1 MARFGIG
8 LRLTAVAS
16 MVLAV
21 GCTAAR
27 EDAAPPSASGASIAQ
42 GVASWF
48 PEPGASP
55 FPPDRAAALQ
65 AVLDGAVRAHA
76 FFAGSGAPGVTAAVL
91 TDQGSWMGAA
101 GKDGDGRLLVPEA
114 MMGIASISKTFTA
127 AEVLHLAAAGRV
139 DLDAPMSNYVEH
151 RLTSNGATVRET
163 LGMRSGIRFHEPD
176 TLAML
181 GAVFAAPGRHWRP
194 HDSLAYQK
202 GTPSARGG
210 NPAYSDANYW
220 LLGLLVEKVTGRSL
234 AQALRADLLDPAGL
248 DRVAVQDAERPTPPL
263 GAPPSQLH
271 LEPDGYLPCRALA
284 TAGGAAGGMAAD
296 APTLARWGYQLYGAR
311 LLPAETVHTMM
322 TQESAGTVFP
332 ERTVGYGLGT
342 MLFLDVGTETTV
354 GHSGQSPAYS
364 SMLAVIPAR
373 HLSAAILIP
382 DEERDTYAVMADL
395 LAVTR

>member
-1 MARFGIG
+1 M
-8 LRLTAVAS
+8 
-16 MVLAV
+16 
-21 GCTAAR
+21 
-27 EDAAPPSASGASIAQ
+27 
-42 GVASWF
+42 
-48 PEPGASP
+48 
-55 FPPDRAAALQ
+55 
-65 AVLDGAVRAHA
+65 DGAVRAHA

-176 TLAML
+176 TMAML
-181 GAVFAAPGRHWRP
+181 GAVFAAPGSALDAAR
-194 HDSLAYQK
+194 LAGVSE
-202 GTPSARGG
+202 GTPSAPGG
-210 NPAYSDANYW
+210 GPAYSDANYW
-220 LLGLLVEKVTGRSL
+220 LLGLLVENVTGRSL

-248 DRVAVQDAERPTPPL
+248 HRVAVQDAEQPTPPL
-263 GAPPSQLH
+263 GAPPSRLR
-271 LEPDGYLPCRALA
+271 LGPPDGYLPCRALA

-296 APTLARWGYQLYGAR
+296 APTLTRWGYQLYGAR

-354 GHSGQSPAYS
+354 GHSGQISGLQQHAGGHPGTTP
-364 SMLAVIPAR
+364 LRRHPHTRRRAR
-373 HLSAAILIP
+373 HLRRNGRPLSGHAVDALEPVPRRGRGRMSESGPRRTSESAAL
-382 DEERDTYAVMADL
+382 RARADVTSL
-395 LAVTR
+395 KLAADKHASEHCHRMHSHRRRRLDGG